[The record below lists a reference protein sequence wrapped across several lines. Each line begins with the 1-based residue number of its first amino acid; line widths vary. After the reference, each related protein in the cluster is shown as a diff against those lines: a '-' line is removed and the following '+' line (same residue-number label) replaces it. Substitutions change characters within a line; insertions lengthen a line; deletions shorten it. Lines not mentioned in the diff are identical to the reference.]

1 MRYNIFST
9 TPPQEPGIGHGTE
22 FLKFLSSKASAKMH
36 HQLPASCKDYSD
48 YYLQTKLISSA
59 DEKQA
64 VRS

>member
-1 MRYNIFST
+1 
-9 TPPQEPGIGHGTE
+9 
-22 FLKFLSSKASAKMH
+22 MH